1 MPTPRPADFELAI
14 LRVLWRRKQATVREI
29 HEDLLAERQQ
39 GYTTVLKSM
48 QIMFEKGLLT
58 RDDSQRTHTY
68 FPAVEEAAT
77 RTNLVQDL
85 ADKAFGGSAL
95 QLLMHALH
103 RESPKP
109 EELDALQA
117 LIESKRSKIEPPPT
131 ARRARS

>member
-1 MPTPRPADFELAI
+1 MSLAHPSDFELAI
-14 LRVLWRRKQATVREI
+14 LRVLWRRGQATVREV

-48 QIMFEKGLLT
+48 QIMFEKGLVT
-58 RDDSQRTHTY
+58 RDESQRSHTY

-77 RTNLVQDL
+77 RSNLVQDL

-103 RESPKP
+103 RESPRK

-117 LIESKRSKIEPPPT
+117 LIEAKRKE
-131 ARRARS
+131 RS

>member
-1 MPTPRPADFELAI
+1 MSLTHPSDFELAI
-14 LRVLWRRKQATVREI
+14 LRRLWRRGQATVREV

-48 QIMFEKGLLT
+48 QIMFEKGLVT
-58 RDDSQRTHTY
+58 RDESQRSHVY

-77 RTNLVQDL
+77 RSNLVQEL

-103 RESPKP
+103 RESPKV

-117 LIESKRSKIEPPPT
+117 LIEAKRKE
-131 ARRARS
+131 RS

>member
-1 MPTPRPADFELAI
+1 MVSPRPADFELAI
-14 LRVLWRRKQATVREI
+14 LRMLWRRGHATVREI

-48 QIMFEKGLLT
+48 QIMFEKGFVT
-58 RDDSQRTHTY
+58 RDESRKSHVY

-77 RTNLVQDL
+77 RTNLLQDL

-117 LIESKRSKIEPPPT
+117 LIEAKRKERP
-131 ARRARS
+131 